1 MEKYPPTKIW
11 FIGKQKTDKKVSI
24 SPKFPRLLPRHL
36 LVTDCHRIKT
46 MDRSCFWE
54 APQYFNLRLP
64 CWALSNPSNIRRGAK
79 VSCKLPILIWRGIDG
94 WTLGLART
102 QNTLLILA
110 YLLIPVSLSL
120 PWLQLLWPALQQA
133 VFPLYPIFTEACS
146 THYLWEWSSQ
156 FSQIIATIRSKLFQR
171 IKIDTS
177 NTFPFRM
184 GIVMLPA
191 CKM

>member
-36 LVTDCHRIKT
+36 LVTDCHKVKT
-46 MDRSCFWE
+46 MDWSCFWE

-94 WTLGLART
+94 WTLGLARHRA
-102 QNTLLILA
+102 LYWSWLI
-110 YLLIPVSLSL
+110 SLSL
-120 PWLQLLWPALQQA
+120 SPSLSPDFNCYGQHYSKQCFPCTPYLQRLAQHIIYENGVLSSLRLLQQLDRN
-133 VFPLYPIFTEACS
+133 FFRE
-146 THYLWEWSSQ
+146 
-156 FSQIIATIRSKLFQR
+156 SKL
-171 IKIDTS
+171 TPW
-177 NTFPFRM
+177 THFRSEW
-184 GIVMLPA
+184 GL
-191 CKM
+191 

>member
-1 MEKYPPTKIW
+1 MIYWQTKNWQKSFNFPKISQAFASSPPSDW
-11 FIGKQKTDKKVSI
+11 LPPDKNNGQ
-24 SPKFPRLLPRHL
+24 RLLL
-36 LVTDCHRIKT
+36 
-46 MDRSCFWE
+46 RSSTLFQSE
-54 APQYFNLRLP
+54 TSL
-64 CWALSNPSNIRRGAK
+64 LSNPSNIRRGAK

-94 WTLGLART
+94 WTLGLARHRA
-102 QNTLLILA
+102 LYWSCLI
-110 YLLIPVSLSL
+110 SLSLSPSL
-120 PWLQLLWPALQQA
+120 PWLQLLWPALQQV

-171 IKIDTS
+171 IKIDTL

>member
-1 MEKYPPTKIW
+1 MIYWQTKNW
-11 FIGKQKTDKKVSI
+11 QKSFN
-24 SPKFPRLLPRHL
+24 FPRISQAFASSPPCDWLPPDKNNGQKL
-36 LVTDCHRIKT
+36 LV
-46 MDRSCFWE
+46 RSSTLFQSE
-54 APQYFNLRLP
+54 TSL
-64 CWALSNPSNIRRGAK
+64 LSNPSNIRRGAK

-102 QNTLLILA
+102 QSTLLILA

-133 VFPLYPIFTEACS
+133 VFPLCPIFTEACS

-171 IKIDTS
+171 IKIDTL
-177 NTFPFRM
+177 NTFPLRM

>member
-36 LVTDCHRIKT
+36 LVTDSHQIKT
-46 MDRSCFWE
+46 MDRSCLWE
-54 APQYFNLRLP
+54 ASHNSNRRLP
-64 CWALSNPSNIRRGAK
+64 CWATRPIRRGAK

-102 QNTLLILA
+102 QSTLLILA

-133 VFPLYPIFTEACS
+133 VFPFCPIFTEACS

-171 IKIDTS
+171 IKIDTLS
-177 NTFPFRM
+177 TFPLRM